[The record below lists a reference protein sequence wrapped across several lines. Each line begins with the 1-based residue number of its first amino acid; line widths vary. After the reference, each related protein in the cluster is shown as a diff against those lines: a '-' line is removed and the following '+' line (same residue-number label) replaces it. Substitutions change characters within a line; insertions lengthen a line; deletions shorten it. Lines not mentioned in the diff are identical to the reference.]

1 MYKKPEVTTG
11 IVQEVHEVD
20 EKFAVIVYDQKNF
33 RIRTIYIKKDD
44 ARKIG
49 IKQETMGNEI
59 EMMIDPKSH
68 KISRVAQVIR
78 TWVPIADINAETD
91 TDTETYNY
99 RHEYA

>member
-33 RIRTIYIKKDD
+33 RICTIYIKKDD

-49 IKQETMGNEI
+49 IKPETMGKEI

-78 TWVPIADINAETD
+78 TWVPIADINAKTG
-91 TDTETYNY
+91 TESYNY

>member
-33 RIRTIYIKKDD
+33 RIHTIYIKKDD

-49 IKQETMGNEI
+49 IKPETMGNEI

-78 TWVPIADINAETD
+78 TWVPIADINAETG
-91 TDTETYNY
+91 TESYNY